1 MSSIEDKINTLNSKD
16 ATERLRAVA
25 ELGEEGNPTVAPRIK
40 DIIWNDKS
48 PSIQQIAVQS
58 YAEILGDE
66 SIDEMR
72 RIIETHHDSYVIQY
86 ALGALGNFKSDNV
99 ETFLGKLIE
108 SEDDNFRTTVLRSI
122 IRSNSDGLKDKV
134 LQVLTKEKYPLAI
147 RNCIEALALWK
158 YKKSKKLIEEVMNM
172 NENDL
177 EIKTISLF
185 ALAVFG
191 DKKAKKAL
199 MGEEID
205 DYTRIT
211 VNNTNYK
218 GRKGLLL
225 ALDEI

>member
-1 MSSIEDKINTLNSKD
+1 MSSIEDKILTLSSED
-16 ATERLRAVA
+16 ATERMRAVA
-25 ELGEEGNPTVAPRIK
+25 ELGEEGDQSVAPKIK

-66 SIDEMR
+66 SMDEMR
-72 RIIETHHDSYVIQY
+72 RIIESHHDRYVIQY
-86 ALGALGNFKSDNV
+86 ALGALGNFKSENV
-99 ETFLGKLIE
+99 ETYLGSLME
-108 SEDDNFRTTVLRSI
+108 EMDDTLRTTVLRSI
-122 IRSNSDGLKDKV
+122 IRSNSLGLRDKV
-134 LQVLTKEKYPLAI
+134 MQILAKETYPLAI

-158 YKKSKKLIEEVMNM
+158 YKKSKKLIEEIMSN
-172 NENDL
+172 NTNDI

-191 DKKAKKAL
+191 DKKAKKSL
-199 MGEEID
+199 IEGEID

-211 VNNTNYK
+211 VGNKNYK

-225 ALDEI
+225 ALDNI